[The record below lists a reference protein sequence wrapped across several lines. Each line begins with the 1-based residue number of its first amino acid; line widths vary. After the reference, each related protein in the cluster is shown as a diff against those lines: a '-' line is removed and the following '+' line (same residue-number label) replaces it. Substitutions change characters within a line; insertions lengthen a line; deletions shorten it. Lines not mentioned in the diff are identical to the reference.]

1 MKSRPGQGLTEISK
15 KIRLMQT
22 DHARRRTPPC
32 PHTHPRQ
39 NRRTQDQAHPRAPCG
54 QPKAYGRPENEAS
67 SSEASEASG
76 ASKSPPEEISF
87 DTDSCDAPTGG
98 SATKLRLAACFAAS
112 AASCASRAAARS
124 ATCRNATFSR
134 SGAFGARSRST
145 RPATF
150 TCSLVALKLMTARR
164 ISSLTLM
171 PRHSAV
177 LVIASFC
184 AGVTNTTMR
193 SLGFVVMSA
202 SQAGAG
208 QAVSRCF
215 DEFDSNRVSRT
226 RCSLTSRAINVSI
239 ISFWRWVV
247 LIGGD
252 TGKSAQQSRN
262 CFPYQ

>member
-1 MKSRPGQGLTEISK
+1 MKSRPGQGLTVISK
-15 KIRLMQT
+15 KIRPMQT
-22 DHARRRTPPC
+22 DHASRRTPPC

-39 NRRTQDQAHPRAPCG
+39 NRRTEDRDHPKAPCG
-54 QPKAYGRPENEAS
+54 HLYGRPENEAS
-67 SSEASEASG
+67 SSEASEEFWE
-76 ASKSPPEEISF
+76 SKPSPEEISF
-87 DTDSCDAPTGG
+87 DTDSCGAPTGD
-98 SATKLRLAACFAAS
+98 SAAKVRLAACFAAS

-215 DEFDSNRVSRT
+215 DEFDSNQVSRT

-247 LIGGD
+247 LIAGD
-252 TGKSAQQSRN
+252 AGRSAQQSKN
-262 CFPYQ
+262 CLPYQ